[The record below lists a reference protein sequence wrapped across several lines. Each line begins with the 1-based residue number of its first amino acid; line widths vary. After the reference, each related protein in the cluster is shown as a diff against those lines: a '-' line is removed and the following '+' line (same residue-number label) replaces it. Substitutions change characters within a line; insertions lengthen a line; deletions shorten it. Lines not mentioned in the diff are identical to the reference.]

1 MTAENPGRTL
11 LDIALDLVG
20 REFPTHPLHRP
31 TPGAVAFD
39 GSPRECSC
47 NKPACG
53 SVGKHPRTPH
63 GCNDATLDE
72 AQVRKWWGLWPD
84 ANIGIATGHA
94 LTDGGDLVVV
104 DIDGAQ
110 GEESFA
116 LACEELFPFP
126 DTFTVRTGSGGR
138 HLYGRARRS
147 VRSRTGVLPGVDVRG
162 VGGYVVA
169 PGSTHASG
177 QHYFIESGTPDQ
189 LAWIPDEWLNLLE
202 PAAPDS
208 SGHSAA
214 SADEWIQLVTH
225 GVEEGGRN
233 AAVARLAGH
242 LLARGLHGRVALAL
256 VEAWNDARN
265 RPPLS
270 AVEVEATVRSIAARE
285 VAKQQG
291 VRR

>member
-1 MTAENPGRTL
+1 MPAENHPRTL

-20 REFPTHPLHRP
+20 RGFPTHPLHRP

-39 GSPRECSC
+39 GSPRACSC

-63 GCNDATLDE
+63 GCKDATLDE
-72 AQVRKWWGLWPD
+72 ARIRKWWGAWPD
-84 ANIGIATGHA
+84 ANIGIATGHTLPA
-94 LTDGGDLVVV
+94 GGDLVVL

-110 GEESFA
+110 GEASFA
-116 LACEELFPFP
+116 LVCDELFPFP
-126 DTFTVRTGSGGR
+126 ETFSVRTGSGGR
-138 HLYGRARRS
+138 HLYARAGRS
-147 VRSRTGVLPGVDVRG
+147 VRSRAGVLPGLDVRG

-169 PGSTHASG
+169 PGSVHASG
-177 QHYFIESGTPDQ
+177 QHYAIETGTPDEI
-189 LAWIPDEWLNLLE
+189 AWIPDEWLNVLE
-202 PAAPDS
+202 PSQPES
-208 SGHSAA
+208 TGHTAA
-214 SADEWIQLVTH
+214 SADEWIQLITK

-233 AAVARLAGH
+233 DAVARLAGH

-291 VRR
+291 VGR